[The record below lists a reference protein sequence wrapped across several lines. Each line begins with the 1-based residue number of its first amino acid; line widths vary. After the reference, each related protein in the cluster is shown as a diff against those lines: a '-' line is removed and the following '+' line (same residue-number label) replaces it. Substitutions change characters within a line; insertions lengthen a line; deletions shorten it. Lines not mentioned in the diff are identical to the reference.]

1 MNKRDLF
8 FYFILKLK
16 EKYDAINPEMELNR
30 YHILKMLFIAV
41 VKDNRLLEDLWEEL
55 NFNNFYALPNWPVE
69 SDCYDFIYNLWWEF
83 ENILKDKNKIEKE
96 IENEIDDKIKN
107 IIEES
112 TLKIGYHLYEKDEDY
127 LEKYIKTFKSWE
139 NWFFKA
145 LHYWKKGFYI
155 ETYDIKNDRAY

>member
-1 MNKRDLF
+1 MEKRDLF

-16 EKYDAINPEMELNR
+16 EIYDTINSNMELNR

-41 VKDNRLLEDLWEEL
+41 IKDNRLLEDLWEWL

-69 SDCYDFIYNLWWEF
+69 SDCYNFIYNLWWKF
-83 ENILKDKNKIEKE
+83 EGILKNRDKIKE
-96 IENEIDDKIKN
+96 QIRNEIDENTKK

-127 LEKYIKTFKSWE
+127 LINYTHTFESWW
-139 NWFFKA
+139 NAWLKA
-145 LHYWKKGFYI
+145 LHYWKKAFYI
-155 ETYDIKNDRAY
+155 EPNDIKNDK